1 MGRYIKFVLV
11 ICLLAVGVMAVLS
24 VTYPELQPKFLG
36 GFQSL
41 GGWLGN
47 LFGPGI
53 ERVRA
58 ALAG

>member
-1 MGRYIKFVLV
+1 
-11 ICLLAVGVMAVLS
+11 MAVLS
-24 VTYPELQPKFLG
+24 VTYPEMQPKLLSG
-36 GFQSL
+36 IQGL

-58 ALAG
+58 ALGG